1 MQISQRRPRFP
12 SNVSCD
18 LAVKILNRI
27 PPEHRQSFTPQQIK
41 ALQHALLDKPQKPTI
56 RVSLGSFY
64 LALGRYPHTRHK
76 KSMLVPILCLMVSML
91 GTGCIA
97 GLIKF
102 RYSYQ
107 AANAAAAFQF
117 EEDTVHPTVLPF
129 RKSQNNCERN
139 GADWVKGE
147 CVDHTHDPTF

>member
-1 MQISQRRPRFP
+1 MQIPQRRPQFP
-12 SNVSCD
+12 ANVPCD

-41 ALQHALLDKPQKPTI
+41 ALHHALLEKAQKPAV

-64 LALGRYPHTRHK
+64 IALGRYPGAP
-76 KSMLVPILCLMVSML
+76 KSMLVPTLCLMVSML
-91 GTGCIA
+91 GIGCIA

-107 AANAAAAFQF
+107 AAHAAAAFQF
-117 EEDTVHPTVLPF
+117 EEDRMHPTVLPF
-129 RKSQNNCERN
+129 RKSQTNCEGS